1 MGKGGERRSGEITGQ
16 FREISLHDPY
26 ISPPY
31 IGHLGIPIIA
41 LADIHLA
48 WLQSEMDSQ
57 SIGQQGLYRIVSIQT
72 LLLLFVLIN
81 RNTNFR
87 VFSKICSTVEHLFLA
102 VVIEIKIPPPPYPSF
117 CYFSPFLSPIFH
129 LLLFVTFSCLHL
141 HPHFRI
147 HLYNLPFVNSSFS

>member
-57 SIGQQGLYRIVSIQT
+57 SLGQQGLYRIVSIQT

-81 RNTNFR
+81 
-87 VFSKICSTVEHLFLA
+87 
-102 VVIEIKIPPPPYPSF
+102 
-117 CYFSPFLSPIFH
+117 
-129 LLLFVTFSCLHL
+129 
-141 HPHFRI
+141 
-147 HLYNLPFVNSSFS
+147 

>member
-1 MGKGGERRSGEITGQ
+1 MGKGGERSGEITGQ

-57 SIGQQGLYRIVSIQT
+57 SLGQQGLYRIVSIQT

-81 RNTNFR
+81 
-87 VFSKICSTVEHLFLA
+87 
-102 VVIEIKIPPPPYPSF
+102 
-117 CYFSPFLSPIFH
+117 
-129 LLLFVTFSCLHL
+129 
-141 HPHFRI
+141 
-147 HLYNLPFVNSSFS
+147 